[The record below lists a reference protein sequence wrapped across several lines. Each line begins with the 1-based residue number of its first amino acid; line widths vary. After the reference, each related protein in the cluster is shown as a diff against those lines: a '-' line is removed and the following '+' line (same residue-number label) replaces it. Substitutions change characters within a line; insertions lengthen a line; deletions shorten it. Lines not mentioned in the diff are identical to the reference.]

1 MILRYLADNDVSVNV
16 ASGFYHDHLFVQDG
30 KEELVM
36 ELLRM
41 LSESVTESSED
52 DTDQDEDE
60 VSDESERGGNVPQ
73 HSTDDS
79 SNPENEDVQ
88 NNHDVVV
95 VFSES
100 DNDG

>member
-1 MILRYLADNDVSVNV
+1 MILRHLADNDVSVNV

-52 DTDQDEDE
+52 DTDQDDKG
-60 VSDESERGGNVPQ
+60 VTLQ
-73 HSTDDS
+73 
-79 SNPENEDVQ
+79 
-88 NNHDVVV
+88 
-95 VFSES
+95 
-100 DNDG
+100 